1 MALMAVAL
9 LVLRLSTPAPHP
21 RPAGPMTP
29 SRTEASSTPV
39 RTAGDATGFGA
50 RVGFHSP
57 ERLREHFEK
66 HGAEFGAAD
75 PAEYLLHAQALRDAA
90 LGGDVLQA
98 VRADGVVSRFD
109 RASGTFV
116 AFDRDGT
123 IRTCFKPNDGERYF
137 VRQAN
142 RRSR

>member
-1 MALMAVAL
+1 MTASLVAAVMAVAL
-9 LVLRLSTPAPHP
+9 LVLRHPAPATVET
-21 RPAGPMTP
+21 R
-29 SRTEASSTPV
+29 SS
-39 RTAGDATGFGA
+39 GA
-50 RVGFHSP
+50 QVGFASP

-66 HGAEFGAAD
+66 HGAEFGAANS
-75 PAEYLLHAQALRDAA
+75 AEYLAHAQALRDAA
-90 LGGDVLQA
+90 LGGPVLEA

-116 AFDRDGT
+116 AFDRDGI

-137 VRQAN
+137 VRQAK